1 MPAAT
6 VEATARVMVDEPDPG
21 DAIEAGLK
29 LTVTP
34 VGWPLADRATADPKP
49 FRALVVMVVVPLLP
63 GSTETDEG
71 EAEIVKVEDVKAIME
86 KGIMTT
92 PALAVDGVVKVAGRV
107 PGKDEIKGFL
117 K

>member
-71 EAEIVKVEDVKAIME
+71 EAEIVKVGEVADEVSALIRP
-86 KGIMTT
+86 T
-92 PALAVDGVVKVAGRV
+92 PLGLPHPVTRS
-107 PGKDEIKGFL
+107 
-117 K
+117 

>member
-1 MPAAT
+1 MK
-6 VEATARVMVDEPDPG
+6 
-21 DAIEAGLK
+21 IEVLGMGCSKCNTLYE
-29 LTVTP
+29 
-34 VGWPLADRATADPKP
+34 
-49 FRALVVMVVVPLLP
+49 
-63 GSTETDEG
+63 STKQAVAELG
-71 EAEIVKVEDVKAIME
+71 IQAEIVKVEDVKAIME